1 MLSIAGGWFSGNKT
15 LNQSFGA
22 NSKKKNF
29 NAKFCF
35 NFFLFLPFDQHFEW
49 TTPKRWSKYTA
60 DNSSRGLVTALRAV
74 VKTSLVVYLAVIEQH
89 FAVIDLH
96 LAVIEQQDLV
106 ITTGLYL
113 GSVLIGR

>member
-1 MLSIAGGWFSGNKT
+1 M
-15 LNQSFGA
+15 
-22 NSKKKNF
+22 
-29 NAKFCF
+29 
-35 NFFLFLPFDQHFEW
+35 
-49 TTPKRWSKYTA
+49 
-60 DNSSRGLVTALRAV
+60 RAV

-89 FAVIDLH
+89 FAVIELH